1 MVRNT
6 DWNRVEDIISAL
18 LDEIAIDPHT
28 RAGLADTPHRVAKYW
43 REMLSGE
50 KKLNEQIAKD
60 NDVTFLVN
68 NDDMVIEKDI
78 EIFSTCEHHLAL
90 IYDARV
96 TIAYIPKLD
105 PETHTAKVIGLSK
118 MARIANECAHR
129 LTLQEKIGHD
139 ILECLKLVLGT
150 EDIAVRI
157 QAKHGCMTARGIRN
171 STAYTVTKATSG
183 KFRTDT
189 KLLQELE

>member
-1 MVRNT
+1 MEKT
-6 DWNRVEDIISAL
+6 DWDRVEHICYELLKEISS
-18 LDEIAIDPHT
+18 DSE
-28 RAGLADTPHRVAKYW
+28 REGLIGTPHRMVKYFK
-43 REMLSGE
+43 EMLSGE
-50 KKLNEQIAKD
+50 KKTNAEIARE
-60 NDVTFLVN
+60 NDVCFTVN

-96 TIAYIPKLD
+96 TIAYIPRLD
-105 PETHTAKVIGLSK
+105 PETGTAKVIGLSK

-129 LTLQEKIGHD
+129 LTLQEKIGAD
-139 ILECLKLVLGT
+139 ILECLKIILGT

-157 QAKHGCMTARGIRN
+157 QAKHGCMTARGIKN
-171 STAYTVTKATSG
+171 STAYTVTKTTSG
-183 KFRTDT
+183 KFRNDI

>member
-1 MVRNT
+1 MHNT
-6 DWNRVEDIISAL
+6 DWTKVENLFAQVIEEMSS
-18 LDEIAIDPHT
+18 DPT
-28 RAGLADTPHRVAKYW
+28 REGLVDTPRRMVKYW
-43 REMLSGE
+43 KELLSGE
-50 KKLNEQIAKD
+50 QRSNEEIALE
-60 NDVTFLVN
+60 NDVTFTVD

-90 IYDARV
+90 IYDAKV

-105 PETHTAKVIGLSK
+105 QRTHTAKVIGLSK
-118 MARIANECAHR
+118 MARIATECAHR

-139 ILECLKLVLGT
+139 ILECLKMILGT

-157 QAKHGCMTARGIRN
+157 QAKHGCMTARGIKN

-183 KFRTDT
+183 KFRNDV

>member
-1 MVRNT
+1 MNNT
-6 DWNRVEDIISAL
+6 NWERVEEL
-18 LDEIAIDPHT
+18 YTEILKEMADGFEV
-28 RAGLADTPHRVAKYW
+28 REGLKETPHRIVKYW
-43 REMLSGE
+43 KELLSGE
-50 KKLNEQIAKD
+50 KKSNEEIAMDNNVIFEVD
-60 NDVTFLVN
+60 NDDL
-68 NDDMVIEKDI
+68 VIEKDI

-90 IYDARV
+90 IYDAKV
-96 TIAYIPKLD
+96 TIAYIPKLID
-105 PETHTAKVIGLSK
+105 GRARVIGLSK
-118 MARIANECAHR
+118 LARIANECAHR
-129 LTLQEKIGHD
+129 LTLQEKIGRD
-139 ILECLKLVLGT
+139 ILECLRLILNT